1 LRDLV
6 WTTLRESN
14 LENLTTD
21 DVFFL
26 AQTVNT
32 ALDEVMVQVAAQYEP
47 EPAPLLNK
55 GH

>member
-6 WTTLRESN
+6 WTTLHESN

-26 AQTVNT
+26 AQIMNI
-32 ALDEVMVQVAAQYEP
+32 ALNEVMVQVAAQYEP
-47 EPAPLLNK
+47 EPAPLLHK